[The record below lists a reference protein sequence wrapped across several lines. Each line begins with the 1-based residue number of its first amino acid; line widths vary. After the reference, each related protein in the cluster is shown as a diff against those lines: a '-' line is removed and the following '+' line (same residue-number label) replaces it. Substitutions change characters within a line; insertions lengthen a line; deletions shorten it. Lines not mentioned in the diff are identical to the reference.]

1 MTIKLIPEL
10 SLFKEKHTLR
20 LLLLSHYGI
29 KLILLL
35 YESMKNSLIMDAL
48 KGDICIILFCCVD
61 VKSSEPLSLQLF
73 LYRVL

>member
-1 MTIKLIPEL
+1 MTIKLIPKF
-10 SLFKEKHTLR
+10 SLFKEKHTVG

-48 KGDICIILFCCVD
+48 KGDICIILFLLC
-61 VKSSEPLSLQLF
+61 
-73 LYRVL
+73 